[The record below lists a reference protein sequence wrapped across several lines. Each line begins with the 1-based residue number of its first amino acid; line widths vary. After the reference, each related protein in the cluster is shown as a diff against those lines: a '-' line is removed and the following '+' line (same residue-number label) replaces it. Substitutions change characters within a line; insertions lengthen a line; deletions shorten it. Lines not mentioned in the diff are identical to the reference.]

1 MEEEGGGSLILFVYP
16 IIFINDGVI
25 NNVML
30 MYTADTFSFTTNKK
44 NSHNIKHFKE
54 KIKAVVGLLL
64 SVQHS
69 TS

>member
-16 IIFINDGVI
+16 IIFTNDGVI
-25 NNVML
+25 NVML

>member
-1 MEEEGGGSLILFVYP
+1 MEEDGGGSLILFVYP
-16 IIFINDGVI
+16 IIFTNDGVI
-25 NNVML
+25 NVML